1 MYDLNTIIESI
12 INGQRKQ
19 ALVQLCDS
27 VYSLE
32 DLFER
37 LIEEQM
43 PEEVIRMYRV
53 AVNSGYISFNPAN
66 LN

>member
-1 MYDLNTIIESI
+1 MYDLDTIIESI

-19 ALVQLCDS
+19 ALDQLCDS
-27 VYSLE
+27 RYLLE
-32 DLFER
+32 DLFEQ
-37 LIEEQM
+37 LLEEQM
-43 PEEVIRMYRV
+43 PKEIICMFRV

>member
-12 INGQRKQ
+12 HNGQRKQ
-19 ALVQLCDS
+19 ALDQLCDS
-27 VYSLE
+27 RYLLD

-37 LIEEQM
+37 LLEEQM
-43 PEEVIRMYRV
+43 PEEIIRMFRV

>member
-1 MYDLNTIIESI
+1 MDEIIDSI
-12 INGQRKQ
+12 RNGQRKQ
-19 ALVQLCDS
+19 ALDQLCDS
-27 VYSLE
+27 RYLLE

-37 LIEEQM
+37 LLEEQM
-43 PEEVIRMYRV
+43 PKEIICMFRV

>member
-1 MYDLNTIIESI
+1 MYDLDTIIESI

-19 ALVQLCDS
+19 ALDQLCDS
-27 VYSLE
+27 RYLLE

-37 LIEEQM
+37 LLEEQM
-43 PEEVIRMYRV
+43 HKEIICMFRV

-66 LN
+66 LD

>member
-1 MYDLNTIIESI
+1 MHDLNTIIESI

-19 ALVQLCDS
+19 ALDQLCDS
-27 VYSLE
+27 AYLLE

-37 LIEEQM
+37 LLEEQM
-43 PEEVIRMYRV
+43 SKEIICMFRV

>member
-1 MYDLNTIIESI
+1 MHDLDTIIESI

-19 ALVQLCDS
+19 AFDQLCDS
-27 VYSLE
+27 RYLLE

-37 LIEEQM
+37 LLEEQM
-43 PEEVIRMYRV
+43 PKEIICMFRV

>member
-1 MYDLNTIIESI
+1 MYDLDTIIESI

-19 ALVQLCDS
+19 ALDQLCDS
-27 VYSLE
+27 RYLLE

-37 LIEEQM
+37 LLEEQM
-43 PEEVIRMYRV
+43 PEEIMRMLRV
-53 AVNSGYISFNPAN
+53 AINSGYISFNPAN

>member
-12 INGQRKQ
+12 HNGQRKQ
-19 ALVQLCDS
+19 ALAQLCDS
-27 VYSLE
+27 RYLLE
-32 DLFER
+32 DLFE
-37 LIEEQM
+37 LLLEKQIPQEI
-43 PEEVIRMYRV
+43 IRMYRV

>member
-12 INGQRKQ
+12 HNGQRKQ
-19 ALVQLCDS
+19 ALDQLCNSRYLLD
-27 VYSLE
+27 

-37 LIEEQM
+37 LLEEQM
-43 PEEVIRMYRV
+43 PKEIICMFRV

>member
-1 MYDLNTIIESI
+1 MHDLNTIIESI

-19 ALVQLCDS
+19 ALAQLCDS
-27 VYSLE
+27 AYLLE
-32 DLFER
+32 DLFE
-37 LIEEQM
+37 LLLEKQM
-43 PEEVIRMYRV
+43 PEEIIRIFRV

>member
-12 INGQRKQ
+12 HNGQRKQ

-43 PEEVIRMYRV
+43 PEEVIRMYRE

>member
-1 MYDLNTIIESI
+1 MYDLDTIIESV

-19 ALVQLCDS
+19 AIAQLCDS
-27 VYSLE
+27 RYLLY

-37 LIEEQM
+37 LLEEQM
-43 PEEVIRMYRV
+43 PEEIMRILRV
-53 AVNSGYISFNPAN
+53 AINSGYISFNPAN

>member
-37 LIEEQM
+37 LLEEQM
-43 PEEVIRMYRV
+43 PEEIIRIFRV
-53 AVNSGYISFNPAN
+53 AVNSGYISLNPAN
-66 LN
+66 LD